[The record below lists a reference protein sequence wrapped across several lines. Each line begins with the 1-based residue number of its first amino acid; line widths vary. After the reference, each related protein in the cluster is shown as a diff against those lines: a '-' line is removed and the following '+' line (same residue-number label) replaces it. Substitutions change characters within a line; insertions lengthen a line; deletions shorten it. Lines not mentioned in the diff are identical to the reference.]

1 MSWVPEASLVN
12 EDLEMSQ
19 VFETLAAA
27 KATARAESDCLT
39 YFVIVP
45 IGGNWSARNLG
56 VAFDSY
62 RGKVTTNESVA

>member
-1 MSWVPEASLVN
+1 MSRKPEASLVN

-27 KATARAESDCLT
+27 KATARAERDCLT

-45 IGGNWSARNLG
+45 IGGN
-56 VAFDSY
+56 
-62 RGKVTTNESVA
+62 